1 MLTIPHC
8 PPSLHAAQCVDGFVP
23 CGLLGSFRIR
33 ESHSLQFKV
42 SAFNLSNTPL
52 FDFPNTDPNSPLFGV
67 VPITRINS
75 PRSIELGFRYVF

>member
-42 SAFNLSNTPL
+42 SAFHLSNTPL
-52 FDFPNTDPNSPLFGV
+52 FGL